1 VGTGVV
7 WLPAGLYMGIAE
19 SNWIGA
25 VIFMSLSF
33 TSYLLLEN
41 LVKPNFLDKK
51 LNLHPFLLFLSL
63 LGGIN
68 EFGIPGLVI
77 GKVAE
82 LGQKAD
88 AEKDK
93 IEVDGKVLAER
104 QEMLYYLMY
113 KPVGVETTNTEA
125 PREDDKVRDLLPKEL
140 QGKIYPVGRLDKDSE
155 GLLLFTNDGVL
166 AYRLTHPKFEHEKE
180 YEVETVEP
188 IFEGALNKMRNG
200 LKLEGEMTKPA
211 RIEKVDHNKFRI
223 FLTEGRNRQIRK
235 MVSKVGSEV
244 KILKRTRIVSLRDDE
259 LRPGQLRPLTAKERS
274 TLLQSVGL

>member
-1 VGTGVV
+1 MLERLQKILSARGIASRRKAEEYIT
-7 WLPAGLYMGIAE
+7 AGL
-19 SNWIGA
+19 
-25 VIFMSLSF
+25 
-33 TSYLLLEN
+33 
-41 LVKPNFLDKK
+41 VKVN
-51 LNLHPFLLFLSL
+51 
-63 LGGIN
+63 
-68 EFGIPGLVI
+68 